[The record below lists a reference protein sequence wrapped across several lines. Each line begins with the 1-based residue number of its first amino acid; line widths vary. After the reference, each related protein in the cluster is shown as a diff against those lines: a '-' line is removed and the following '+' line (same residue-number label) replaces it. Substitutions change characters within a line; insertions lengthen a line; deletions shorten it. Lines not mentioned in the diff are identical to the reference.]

1 MPDELKDQ
9 SEQKITIP
17 SVDDAT
23 GKKEIGITGKS
34 MLQIVNESLTGLVA
48 KVRELEQRIV
58 ALEKSK

>member
-23 GKKEIGITGKS
+23 GKKEIDISGKS
-34 MLQIVNESLTGLVA
+34 LLQIVNESLTGLVA
-48 KVRELEQRIV
+48 KVKKLEQRIA
-58 ALEKSK
+58 ALEK